1 MHEYKGVKYW
11 LNFYK
16 EWFYSNSL
24 KTQLKPLKAKT
35 FESAKKEVE
44 KKINLAIKTKQ

>member
-24 KTQLKPLKAKT
+24 KTPLKPLKAKT

-44 KKINLAIKTKQ
+44 KKIDNVIKQKQ